1 MSGINDYKIT
11 DTTGKKVGDVPGETL
26 SGSVQENKNTFDQLG
41 LYIISHFNGLID
53 YMRTNIIPSIV
64 ALDSIYPVGSIYMSV
79 NSTNPTALFG
89 GTWVR
94 LKDTFL
100 LASGDTYSAD
110 SNTYTTA
117 QHGSAD
123 ATLPQHTHTIEA
135 STSANG
141 AHSHYIYQGSALM
154 GNPPYGGGYFAK
166 SAYASSNYSYALD
179 RNAGMYELK
188 TGQSN
193 PHTHTVTATAS
204 TEGSSATNA
213 NMPPYLAV
221 YVWKRTA

>member
-26 SGSVQENKNTFDQLG
+26 SGSIQENKDTFDQLG

-79 NSTNPTALFG
+79 NSTNPTSLFG
-89 GTWVR
+89 GTWIR

-110 SNTYTTA
+110 SDTYITA

-123 ATLPQHTHTIEA
+123 ATLPQHTHTITA
-135 STSANG
+135 SSASAG
-141 AHSHYIYQGSALM
+141 THYHWVYQGSHLM
-154 GNPPYGGGYFAK
+154 GNPPNAGGYFAK
-166 SAYASSNYSYALD
+166 SAYASSHYSFALD
-179 RNAGMYELK
+179 RDAGMYELSTDK
-188 TGQSN
+188 TGA
-193 PHTHTVTATAS
+193 HTHTITATA
-204 TEGSSATNA
+204 ANA
-213 NMPPYLAV
+213 GENGTGKNMPPYLAV